1 MINISVLGAGWL
13 GLPLALSL
21 KQAGNKVKVSHSSEQ
36 ACEKTRLQGL
46 DAHVCK
52 LGDTFNIT
60 QSQALFESDILI
72 VTIPPGFRQATQG
85 KDFLIK
91 WRQIINSAN
100 ASGIQKIIMTSSTG
114 VYPDNNQMMREE
126 DACAHNEKA
135 KILLSAEQLLQSE
148 FKGEYLV
155 VRLGGLFGGNRHPAR
170 FVKHMKKLNSEAI
183 ANMLHLDDAVG
194 AICYLIEK
202 QATNQIFNIVSPK
215 HPTKA
220 VFYQTAIRYND
231 ENLNMPQI
239 MNGDSGKCISSDKL
253 LTIGYCFIYPNPCS
267 VYQII

>member
-21 KQAGNKVKVSHSSEQ
+21 KQAGNKVKVSHSTEQ

-46 DAHVCK
+46 DAQVCK
-52 LGDTFNIT
+52 LGDAFNFL
-60 QSQALFESDILI
+60 QSRALFETDILI

-85 KDFLIK
+85 TDFLIK

-114 VYPDNNQMMREE
+114 VYPDSNQVMREE
-126 DACAHNEKA
+126 DAYAHNEKA

-148 FKGEYLV
+148 FKGEHLV

-194 AICYLIEK
+194 AIQFLTEHGIL
-202 QATNQIFNIVSPK
+202 NQTLNVCCPN
-215 HPTKA
+215 PVTK
-220 VFYQTAIRYND
+220 VTFYQAAVKHYHEELVFPSIID
-231 ENLNMPQI
+231 GQI
-239 MNGDSGKCISSDKL
+239 TKQVSSEKL
-253 LTIGYCFIYPNPCS
+253 LKFGYEFKFKSAIDALT
-267 VYQII
+267 